1 MPKPNAAEKPG
12 PVEQEL
18 IESTGI
24 KFKPNEKRPAFLK
37 RLNAAVNN
45 AYDADPDHVAW
56 ENLSQAAQQWVN
68 DGNATKGDI
77 PDFDSDEET
86 PEDESETQQEESE
99 ETMATKPAKKP
110 AATVAKKAPAAT
122 KPAAAK
128 AATPKANGEKKP
140 GKFDTIIRTALKH
153 PKKSGE
159 ELADMLPD
167 FSRASV
173 VTVRSDLKRTLR
185 VLTDVGLVKDN
196 PF

>member
-1 MPKPNAAEKPG
+1 MPKPNAADKTG

-24 KFKPNEKRPAFLK
+24 KLKPNEKRQAFLK

-77 PDFDSDEET
+77 PDLDSDEET
-86 PEDESETQQEESE
+86 SEDELETQQEESE
-99 ETMATKPAKKP
+99 ETMPITKPTKKS
-110 AATVAKKAPAAT
+110 AATKKAPAAT

-128 AATPKANGEKKP
+128 AAAPKVNGEKKP

>member
-1 MPKPNAAEKPG
+1 MPKPNAADKTG

-24 KFKPNEKRPAFLK
+24 KLKPNEKRHAFLK

-45 AYDADPDHVAW
+45 AYDADPNHVAW

-77 PDFDSDEET
+77 PDFDSEET
-86 PEDESETQQEESE
+86 PEDELETQQEESE
-99 ETMATKPAKKP
+99 ETMPITKPTKKS
-110 AATVAKKAPAAT
+110 AATKKAPAAT

-128 AATPKANGEKKP
+128 AAAPKVNGEKKP